1 MDRRAQ
7 IADFFAGKLTP
18 KQAEE
23 LLEWL
28 DSAEGEI
35 YLATEIDQLW
45 TEKTKHRTKDAMD
58 PEALWQKIS
67 AATREYPR
75 PVALKPVVRTTKTF
89 PVWVKVAA
97 CSIVLAGLAWLS
109 LLNTEPPVPSP
120 VEEVMMV
127 TKYNPPGQKTRV
139 HLSDGSIVIL
149 NSDSKITYPEHFEKN
164 RRLALEGEAFF
175 TVKKD
180 SLHPFIV
187 VAKDIVTTALGTS
200 FNVSTFLRDE
210 NVRVTLVSGQV
221 RLNREGRENH
231 LILNPGEESVL
242 SEKEQEL
249 HKREVDVSER
259 TVWIDGILTFKSTPV
274 EEVIDLLKRWYGV
287 SIDVRGQVTPTLCSG
302 TFRENEMLG
311 NVLEVLSSSVGFNYK
326 LDGKNVT
333 IYF

>member
-67 AATREYPR
+67 AATREHPT
-75 PVALKPVVRTTKTF
+75 PMALKPVARTAKSF

-97 CSIVLAGLAWLS
+97 CGMVLAGLAWLS
-109 LLNTEPPVPSP
+109 LLNTEHPIPSP
-120 VEEVMMV
+120 VEEVMMA

-149 NSDSKITYPEHFEKN
+149 NSDSKITYPEQFEKN
-164 RRLALEGEAFF
+164 RRIVLEGEAFF

-180 SLHPFIV
+180 SLHPFTV

-200 FNVSTFLRDE
+200 FNVSTFPRDE

-242 SEKEQEL
+242 SETEQEL
-249 HKREVDVSER
+249 YKRKVDISER
-259 TVWIDGILTFKSTPV
+259 TVWIDGILTFKGTPV
-274 EEVIDLLKRWYGV
+274 EEVIDLIKRWYGV
-287 SIDVRGQVTPTLCSG
+287 NIDVRGQVSPTLCSG
-302 TFRENEMLG
+302 TFQKNEMLG
-311 NVLEVLSSSVGFNYK
+311 NVLKVLSSSVGFKYK